1 MQANKGGGQ
10 IAEVAAATNVVEG
23 NVTTT
28 RNITSAG
35 SLRTEECLMLSCDSP

>member
-28 RNITSAG
+28 ES
-35 SLRTEECLMLSCDSP
+35 EEMSHQQVV